1 MRMYNQLLIAF
12 HISIGSLVSIAII
25 GIIIIIAAILNKA
38 INNSNSKPRK

>member
-25 GIIIIIAAILNKA
+25 GTIIIIAAILNY
-38 INNSNSKPRK
+38 KPRTLVTLVMS